1 MSKVI
6 IVEDDLKVAENY
18 KKRLEEDGHSC
29 EIVDDATAFSKI
41 QNEKPDVVLLDI
53 LMPKVGGMTILRQ
66 LKEDPACEDI
76 PVLILTNVEDAN
88 EVSQAIALGVSG
100 YLVKAE
106 TDLDTLSR
114 KVKEILESSSIGY
127 GLKS

>member
-1 MSKVI
+1 MAKII
-6 IVEDDLKVAENY
+6 IVEDDLKVANIY
-18 KKRLEEDGHSC
+18 KQKLEEDGYIV
-29 EIVDDATAFSKI
+29 EIVSDESAFLKI
-41 QNEKPDVVLLDI
+41 QSDKPDIVLLDI
-53 LMPKVGGMTILRQ
+53 LMPKVNGMTILRQ
-66 LKEDPACEDI
+66 LKEDSQLEDI

-88 EVSQAIALGVSG
+88 EVSEAIVAGASG

-114 KVKEILESSSIGY
+114 KIKEMLESSGIGY

>member
-1 MSKVI
+1 M
-6 IVEDDLKVAENY
+6 KVAEIY

-29 EIVDDATAFSKI
+29 EIVDDESAFAKVQS
-41 QNEKPDVVLLDI
+41 EKPNVVLLDI
-53 LMPKVGGMTILRQ
+53 LMPKVSGMTILRQ
-66 LKEDPACEDI
+66 LKEDSELEDI

-88 EVSQAIALGVSG
+88 EVSEAIALGASG

-106 TDLDTLSR
+106 TDSDALSG
-114 KVKEILESSSIGY
+114 KVKDVLESSGIGY